1 MRSPLIRR
9 AAIALVL
16 LWAPALRGRA
26 QEAAPPV
33 LKAVEIDG
41 ADLFTRADVL
51 RALRL
56 RTGAPLRR
64 SPDALAAVLEDRY
77 RLRGLPAASVRARFD
92 AGSGTLSLTV
102 DEGRVAS
109 VEIEG
114 LSEEDS
120 RRVRETL
127 AIEPGTVLRDA
138 EVSSGLRRLRDVS
151 DGAFDTVEEPPYSIE
166 RGDAGVRV
174 RVKLVRRTLAV
185 RPVLFGP
192 IVPSPLFTR
201 IDGWALP
208 LGAELTLF
216 DHRAFDHLNVYA
228 VGTYGLASERG
239 RFALGARKPVF
250 GRRRLTL
257 GYEFHDLT
265 DTDDFFRVNGLER
278 WPGTPLYF
286 ETLADYYR
294 RRGHEAYAFWRPS
307 PNLHAGVSYRADR
320 FESLPVG
327 IDDEDIRPNPP
338 VADGPMRSL
347 LVTGRWSWDS
357 GLSPDWAAER
367 DSFLLRS
374 LQGDLFQRDQA
385 VRAEGTLEVA
395 DADALGGDFTF
406 TRFVGQLRAARR
418 VSAHQTLFGRLL
430 LGRSG
435 GDLPPQRRFALG
447 GEGALRGRPT
457 KAYEGDQVA
466 LVTVEHAYEPL
477 RWPAVIVFYEGGQTS
492 SDTGSSGWKSDVGV
506 ALAWPPGGRR
516 LGRID
521 VGFPVGGREP
531 GESKARV
538 TGHILLPF

>member
-1 MRSPLIRR
+1 VRLPAIRR
-9 AAIALVL
+9 AAVALIL
-16 LWAPALRGRA
+16 LASLSAGARA
-26 QEAAPPV
+26 QDAPV

-41 ADLFTRADVL
+41 ASLFTRADVL
-51 RALRL
+51 RTLRL
-56 RTGAPLRR
+56 KPGAPLRR
-64 SPDALAAVLEDRY
+64 APEALAALLEDRY
-77 RLRGLPAASVRARFD
+77 RVRGLPAASVRARFD
-92 AGSGTLSLTV
+92 VASGTLRLTV

-114 LSEEDS
+114 LSEADS

-151 DGAFDTVEEPPYSIE
+151 EGAFDTVDEPPYSIE
-166 RGDAGVRV
+166 RGADGARV
-174 RVKLVRRTLAV
+174 RMKLVRRALAI

-192 IVPSPLFTR
+192 IMPAPLFTR
-201 IDGWALP
+201 VDGWALP
-208 LGAELTLF
+208 FGAEATLF
-216 DHRAFDHLNVYA
+216 DHAAFDHLNVYA
-228 VGTYGLASERG
+228 IGAYGLSSERA

-250 GRRRLTL
+250 GRRRLVL
-257 GYEFHDLT
+257 GYELHDLT
-265 DTDDFFRVNGLER
+265 DADDFFRVAGLER
-278 WPGTPLYF
+278 WPGTPIYF
-286 ETLADYYR
+286 DTFEDYYR

-320 FESLPVG
+320 FQSLPVEVDA
-327 IDDEDIRPNPP
+327 DDVRPNPP
-338 VADGPMRSL
+338 VADGRMRSL
-347 LVTGRWSWDS
+347 LLTGRWSWDN
-357 GLSPDWAAER
+357 GLSPDWTAER

-406 TRFVGQLRAARR
+406 KRFVGQLRGARR
-418 VSAHQTLFGRLL
+418 VSAHQTLFGRVL

-457 KAYEGDQVA
+457 KAYQGDQVA

-477 RWPAVIVFYEGGQTS
+477 RWPAVIAFYEGGRTS
-492 SDTGSSGWKSDVGV
+492 SDVGSSGWKSDLGIG
-506 ALAWPPGGRR
+506 LAWPPGGRR

-521 VGFPVGGREP
+521 VGFPVGGRVP

>member
-1 MRSPLIRR
+1 VRLPFIRR
-9 AAIALVL
+9 AAAALAFCVSL
-16 LWAPALRGRA
+16 AAGARA
-26 QEAAPPV
+26 QDAPPV

-41 ADLFTRADVL
+41 AVLFTRADVL
-51 RALRL
+51 RTLRL
-56 RTGAPLRR
+56 RPGAPMRR
-64 SPDALAAVLEDRY
+64 APDALAALLEDRY
-77 RLRGLPAASVRARFD
+77 RVRGLPAASVRARFD
-92 AGSGTLSLTV
+92 AATGTLTLTV
-102 DEGRVAS
+102 DEGRIAS

-114 LSEEDS
+114 LSEPDS

-151 DGAFDTVEEPPYSIE
+151 EGAFDTVEEPPYAIE
-166 RGDAGVRV
+166 RGADGVRV
-174 RVKLVRRTLAV
+174 RMKLERRAIAI

-192 IVPSPLFTR
+192 IMPAPLFSR
-201 IDGWALP
+201 VDGWALP
-208 LGAELTLF
+208 FGAEATLF
-216 DHRAFDHLNVYA
+216 DHARFDHLNVYA
-228 VGTYGLASERG
+228 IGAYGLSSERA

-250 GRRRLTL
+250 GRRRLVL

-265 DTDDFFRVNGLER
+265 DADDFFRVAGLER
-278 WPGTPLYF
+278 WPGTPIYF
-286 ETLADYYR
+286 DTFEDYYR

-307 PNLHAGVSYRADR
+307 PNLHVGVSYRADR
-320 FESLPVG
+320 FESLPIA
-327 IDDEDIRPNPP
+327 IDADDVRPNPP
-338 VADGPMRSL
+338 VTDGRMRSL
-347 LVTGRWSWDS
+347 LATGRWSWDG
-357 GLSPDWAAER
+357 GLSPDWTAER

-395 DADALGGDFTF
+395 DGLGGDFAF
-406 TRFVGQLRAARR
+406 TRFVGQLRGARR
-418 VSAHQTLFGRLL
+418 VGTHQTLFGRVL

-457 KAYEGDQVA
+457 KAYQGDQVA

-477 RWPAVIVFYEGGQTS
+477 LWPAVIAFYEGGRTS
-492 SDTGSSGWKSDVGV
+492 SDAGGSGWKSDVGLG
-506 ALAWPPGGRR
+506 LAWPPGGRR

-521 VGFPVGGREP
+521 VAFPVGGRAP
-531 GESKARV
+531 GESRARV